1 MSEPI
6 FYAAI
11 CCLAAVVLEG
21 VCAGGDIR
29 SRLAELRKPRFVP
42 PLWGWIAIG
51 VVYYV
56 ICFAVLYRLFSL
68 TNATPFRSGAIL
80 LTVLLMLIN
89 AGWNWSFFRSRNLL
103 YALLLGVC
111 YTVLA
116 LMLTALLLRIDRV
129 AAACLAPYLVYLV
142 YANVWG
148 YAIWK
153 LNRS

>member
-6 FYAAI
+6 FYATI
-11 CCLAAVVLEG
+11 CCLAAVILEG

-42 PLWGWIAIG
+42 PLWGWIAIA

-56 ICFAVLYRLFSL
+56 ICFGVLYRLFSL
-68 TNATPFRSGAIL
+68 TSGTPFRTGAIL
-80 LTVLLMLIN
+80 LMVLLMLIN
-89 AGWNWSFFRSRNLL
+89 AGWNWFFFRSRNLL
-103 YALLLGVC
+103 HALLLGLC

-116 LMLTALLLRIDRV
+116 LMLTGLLLHIDGV
-129 AAACLAPYLVYLV
+129 AAACLAPYLLYLV
-142 YANVWG
+142 YANVSG
-148 YAIWK
+148 YVIWK